1 VNVSTVVC
9 TVWLCFCLYLRFE
22 LSYRT
27 IVSLVITRN
36 NCDIVL
42 SKDLRPTLVKL
53 KLYYSNLSFITQY
66 IQYYFYIKLTVKT
79 TLTDLTAHIIQKTTL
94 QIHIL
99 LIHFNTVISDLSMF
113 LRFLYWIVKLFRY
126 CGIVLFLL
134 LLVFFFSILSL
145 DLLKNLL

>member
-1 VNVSTVVC
+1 MNVSTVVC

-99 LIHFNTVISDLSMF
+99 LIHFNT
-113 LRFLYWIVKLFRY
+113 LYASYVCMILQLTVKVDSLEDREIKWKKKKPTTTKTKQY
-126 CGIVLFLL
+126 H
-134 LLVFFFSILSL
+134 SI
-145 DLLKNLL
+145 